1 MATRY
6 NGATKS
12 EQFEIYKQ
20 EVAECH
26 ALLKRA
32 RKALQ
37 HSNRIIGNGGMTPTI
52 KAVFDR
58 NAALVNDIPEAL

>member
-1 MATRY
+1 MAT
-6 NGATKS
+6 ATKA

-32 RKALQ
+32 RVALEQ
-37 HSNRIIGNGGMTPTI
+37 SNRVIDNGTMTPTH

-58 NAALVNDIPEAL
+58 NTTLINEIPEAL